1 MIDKNVLEKVN
12 AYIDEHKDDIIA
24 DLMDVSSIRSVTDAT
39 SDVKPFG
46 QECIDVL
53 EHMLKK
59 GADAGFETHN
69 YENYIGTITLNVNAE
84 KDLGSWA
91 HLDVVPEGELS
102 EWMADPY
109 KPYIKDGYIF
119 GRGVSDNKSGVIGT
133 FWIQRCFKDLQLPL
147 NHNIK
152 LFCGTNEEKGMA
164 DVEYYVAN
172 YPCPQF
178 SLVPDAG
185 FPGAC
190 GEFGRLQ
197 FDLVA
202 DKALSSDFVDIF
214 AGSVFNA
221 IPNKATA
228 ILAKDTN
235 IDLSSLPE
243 DFTVTNTDNGIEIVA
258 PGVASHAA
266 FPEGGVNAIYK
277 LTKAL
282 AACKGI
288 KAEDKAILDF
298 LTGVNTDSYGTY
310 LGFAMTD
317 EISGQTISSGTVLRN
332 NNGYVKLTNDC
343 RYCVTEDGEFIIKS
357 IKDKCAQNNF
367 HLEIA
372 GHDKPSFI
380 DKNSIGVQTCQKVIK
395 SHLNLNRD
403 ITIGKGGT
411 YAGKIP
417 NALATGIN
425 TTPHDA
431 KLPDYVKPGH
441 GHAHAPDECM
451 NIAGYID
458 GIKLIAEVFLE
469 LDENLK

>member
-24 DLMDVSSIRSVTDAT
+24 DLMDVASIRSVTDAT

-202 DKALSSDFVDIF
+202 DKAKQV
-214 AGSVFNA
+214 AK
-221 IPNKATA
+221 KATKKST
-228 ILAKDTN
+228 AKKSTK
-235 IDLSSLPE
+235 E
-243 DFTVTNTDNGIEIVA
+243 DD
-258 PGVASHAA
+258 
-266 FPEGGVNAIYK
+266 K
-277 LTKAL
+277 KA
-282 AACKGI
+282 
-288 KAEDKAILDF
+288 DK
-298 LTGVNTDSYGTY
+298 
-310 LGFAMTD
+310 
-317 EISGQTISSGTVLRN
+317 
-332 NNGYVKLTNDC
+332 
-343 RYCVTEDGEFIIKS
+343 
-357 IKDKCAQNNF
+357 
-367 HLEIA
+367 
-372 GHDKPSFI
+372 
-380 DKNSIGVQTCQKVIK
+380 
-395 SHLNLNRD
+395 
-403 ITIGKGGT
+403 
-411 YAGKIP
+411 
-417 NALATGIN
+417 
-425 TTPHDA
+425 
-431 KLPDYVKPGH
+431 
-441 GHAHAPDECM
+441 
-451 NIAGYID
+451 
-458 GIKLIAEVFLE
+458 
-469 LDENLK
+469 

>member
-1 MIDKNVLEKVN
+1 MDKNVLEKVN
-12 AYIDEHKDDIIA
+12 AYIDEHRDDIIA
-24 DLMDVSSIRSVTDAT
+24 DLMDVSSMRSVTDAN

-46 QECIDVL
+46 QECIDIL
-53 EHMLKK
+53 KHMLKK
-59 GADAGFETHN
+59 GEDAGFETHN
-69 YENYIGTITLNVNAE
+69 YENYIGSITLNVGADRE
-84 KDLGSWA
+84 LGSWA

-109 KPYIKDGYIF
+109 KPYVKDGYIF
-119 GRGVSDNKSGVIGT
+119 GRGVGDNKSGVIGT
-133 FWIQRCFKDLQLPL
+133 FWIQRCFKDLNLPL
-147 NHNIK
+147 KHNIK

-172 YPCPQF
+172 YPCPEF

-197 FDLVA
+197 FDLTS
-202 DKALSSDFVDIF
+202 DKPLSSDFVDIY

-228 ILAKDTN
+228 IIAKDSA
-235 IDLSSLPE
+235 IDLSKLPE
-243 DFTVTNTDNGIEIVA
+243 DFTVTETDNGFEDVA
-258 PGVASHAA
+258 TGVASHAA
-266 FPEGGVNAIYK
+266 FPEGGVNALYK

-282 AACKGI
+282 SECEGI

-298 LTGVNTDSYGTY
+298 LSGVNTDSYGTY

-317 EISGQTISSGTVLRN
+317 DISGQTVSSGTVLRN
-332 NNGYVKLTNDC
+332 NHGYVRMTNDC
-343 RYCVTEDGEFIIKS
+343 RYCVTEGGDFITDS
-357 IKDKCAQNNF
+357 IKAKCALHNF
-367 HLEIA
+367 HLEVL
-372 GHDKPSFI
+372 GHDRPSFI
-380 DKNSIGVQTCQKVIK
+380 DKNSVGVKTCQEVIK
-395 SHLNLNRD
+395 RRVKTDRD
-403 ITIGKGGT
+403 IVIGKGGT

-431 KLPDYVKPGH
+431 KLPDYIKPGH
-441 GHAHAPDECM
+441 GRAHGPDECM
-451 NIAGYID
+451 NIDGYID
-458 GIKLIAEVFLE
+458 GIKVIAEVFLA
-469 LDENLK
+469 LDENL

>member
-1 MIDKNVLEKVN
+1 MDKNVLEKVN
-12 AYIDEHKDDIIA
+12 AYIDEHRDDIIA
-24 DLMDVSSIRSVTDAT
+24 DLMDVSSMRSVTDAN

-46 QECIDVL
+46 QECIDIL
-53 EHMLKK
+53 KHMLKK
-59 GADAGFETHN
+59 GEDAGFETHN
-69 YENYIGTITLNVNAE
+69 YENYIGSITLNVGADRE
-84 KDLGSWA
+84 LGSWA

-109 KPYIKDGYIF
+109 KPYVKDGYIF
-119 GRGVSDNKSGVIGT
+119 GRGVGDNKSGVIGT
-133 FWIQRCFKDLQLPL
+133 FWIQRCFKDLNLPL
-147 NHNIK
+147 KHNIK

-172 YPCPQF
+172 YPCPEF

-197 FDLVA
+197 FDLTS
-202 DKALSSDFVDIF
+202 DKPLSSDFVDIY

-228 ILAKDTN
+228 IIAKDSA
-235 IDLSSLPE
+235 IDLSKLPE
-243 DFTVTNTDNGIEIVA
+243 DFTVTETDNGFEVVA

-266 FPEGGVNAIYK
+266 FPEGGVNALYK

-282 AACKGI
+282 SECEGI

-298 LTGVNTDSYGTY
+298 LSGVNTDSYGTY

-317 EISGQTISSGTVLRN
+317 DISGQTVSSGTVLRN
-332 NNGYVKLTNDC
+332 NHGYVRMTNDC
-343 RYCVTEDGEFIIKS
+343 RYCVTEGGDFITDS
-357 IKDKCAQNNF
+357 IKAKCALHNF
-367 HLEIA
+367 HLEVL
-372 GHDKPSFI
+372 GHDRPSFI
-380 DKNSIGVQTCQKVIK
+380 DKNSVGVKTCQEVIK
-395 SHLNLNRD
+395 RRVKTDRD
-403 ITIGKGGT
+403 IVIGKGGT

-431 KLPDYVKPGH
+431 KLPDYIKPGH
-441 GHAHAPDECM
+441 GRAHGPDECM
-451 NIAGYID
+451 NIDGYID
-458 GIKLIAEVFLE
+458 GIKVIAEVFLA
-469 LDENLK
+469 LDENL